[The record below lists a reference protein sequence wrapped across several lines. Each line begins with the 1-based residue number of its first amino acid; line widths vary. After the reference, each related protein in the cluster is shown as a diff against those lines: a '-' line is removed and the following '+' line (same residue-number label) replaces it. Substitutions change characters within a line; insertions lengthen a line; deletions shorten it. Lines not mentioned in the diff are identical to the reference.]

1 MLVMKKSLILAALFL
16 PLFPLGPSADAAVP
30 ASPYYSGVLP
40 GGWSISFFGPQL
52 GDSMD
57 KVVFLREGREAASF
71 KLPSGNSLN
80 KIIVDE
86 PSGRVVIGIQ
96 TDNATFV
103 LKMCDLK
110 TGKAADIDMSVLLG
124 RLAEDFPEAAP
135 DDYVGHSVVQCGAL
149 KLEDGKVMGTA
160 VKSGTVGDL
169 RYDLTVPF
177 SINIA
182 QPWPEAGRKAVMT
195 LEESSMERTPDP
207 DPVGKTPRMQ

>member
-1 MLVMKKSLILAALFL
+1 
-16 PLFPLGPSADAAVP
+16 
-30 ASPYYSGVLP
+30 
-40 GGWSISFFGPQL
+40 
-52 GDSMD
+52 
-57 KVVFLREGREAASF
+57 
-71 KLPSGNSLN
+71 
-80 KIIVDE
+80 
-86 PSGRVVIGIQ
+86 
-96 TDNATFV
+96 
-103 LKMCDLK
+103 
-110 TGKAADIDMSVLLG
+110 MSVLLC

-149 KLEDGKVMGTA
+149 KLEDGKVIGTA